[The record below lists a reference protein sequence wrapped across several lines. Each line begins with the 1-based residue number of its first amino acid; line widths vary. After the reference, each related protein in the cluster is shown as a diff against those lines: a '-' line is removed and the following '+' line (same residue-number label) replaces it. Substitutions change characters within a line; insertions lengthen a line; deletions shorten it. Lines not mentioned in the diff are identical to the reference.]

1 MPSIVSD
8 LSKVEVGIRNS
19 AASLVMAKTA
29 NSQVVNKMFF
39 STQLFI
45 ISIIIFNTAMGA
57 AFHEP
62 DTLCYHGQHHAH
74 GPQLRHLHYNQ
85 YRTAAAVQMLQTL

>member
-8 LSKVEVGIRNS
+8 LSKAEVGIRKS
-19 AASLVMAKTA
+19 AASLVTAKTD
-29 NSQVVNKMFF
+29 NSQAVNKTFF

-45 ISIIIFNTAMGA
+45 ISIIIFHTTMGA
-57 AFHEP
+57 AFDEP

-74 GPQLRHLHYNQ
+74 SP
-85 YRTAAAVQMLQTL
+85 

>member
-8 LSKVEVGIRNS
+8 LSKAEVGIRNS

-29 NSQVVNKMFF
+29 NSQAVNKMFF

-45 ISIIIFNTAMGA
+45 LSIIIFNTAMEA
-57 AFHEP
+57 AFDEP

-74 GPQLRHLHYNQ
+74 SP
-85 YRTAAAVQMLQTL
+85 